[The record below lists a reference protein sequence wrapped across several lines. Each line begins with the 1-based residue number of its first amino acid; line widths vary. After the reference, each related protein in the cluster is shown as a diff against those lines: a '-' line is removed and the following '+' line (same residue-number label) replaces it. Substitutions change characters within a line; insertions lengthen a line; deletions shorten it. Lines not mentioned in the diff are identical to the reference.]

1 MVLKEQFGGKP
12 WYEWPEEYKAREAD
26 AIQGI
31 QEQKAEQIRFI
42 QWQQYLFD
50 QQWKQLRAYCNEQ
63 DIRLVGDIPFYVSHD
78 SADVWAHKDLF
89 CVSKDGKITGIAG
102 VPPDAFSEDGQLW
115 GMPVFNWTA
124 LKEQQYQWWIDRLAK
139 NVELF
144 DLVRLDHFRAFVDYW
159 EVPGGE
165 QTAVNGIWQPGP
177 GAEFFERIKAALGEL
192 PFIAEDLGEITP
204 EVYHLRDRF
213 DFPGMKVLQFAF
225 DEHMPQSEYIP
236 HNYGQNFFAYTGT
249 HDNNT
254 TIGWFNQ
261 MASDG
266 VQKRIEQY
274 VGKQVTTENLNAEM
288 ARLVYGSVAK
298 AAILPVQDVL
308 NLGEEAKMNL
318 PGSSENNW
326 SWRLLPGQLTKDHA
340 KFLGDLTILFNRD

>member
-1 MVLKEQFGGKP
+1 
-12 WYEWPEEYKAREAD
+12 
-26 AIQGI
+26 
-31 QEQKAEQIRFI
+31 
-42 QWQQYLFD
+42 
-50 QQWKQLRAYCNEQ
+50 
-63 DIRLVGDIPFYVSHD
+63 
-78 SADVWAHKDLF
+78 
-89 CVSKDGKITGIAG
+89 
-102 VPPDAFSEDGQLW
+102 
-115 GMPVFNWTA
+115 
-124 LKEQQYQWWIDRLAK
+124 
-139 NVELF
+139 
-144 DLVRLDHFRAFVDYW
+144 
-159 EVPGGE
+159 
-165 QTAVNGIWQPGP
+165 
-177 GAEFFERIKAALGEL
+177 
-192 PFIAEDLGEITP
+192 
-204 EVYHLRDRF
+204 
-213 DFPGMKVLQFAF
+213 MKVLQFAF